1 MSSLSGRRGVPG
13 PSGILG
19 VLMTPSMTRRRW
31 IAAGTA
37 AAAASALP
45 AAPPGTRT
53 QGAAP
58 APPLP
63 TPFSP
68 DVFRERQSRLR
79 AAARAQGVDALFV
92 TPSTNL
98 AYSANLS
105 IFRSERLTTLLL
117 MTDGPAVLVT
127 PLFEADNHRR
137 DAVVDDVVTWRE
149 DEDPFATAAK
159 SLGRIKT
166 LGIEGS
172 TAWDTG
178 SRIVAASGAAPRDAG
193 PIFDGQRT
201 VKTDAEQEMIRDA
214 ARRTIAAIEATHKRL
229 ERGLTENA
237 VSDMLEQEFRKLGVK
252 GGGLVQFGP
261 SAALP
266 HGGPGDRKLAAG
278 DVVLIDAGC
287 KVRGYNSD
295 VTRSVAFGAP
305 SDELRKVY
313 ATVDRAQRAGIDALR
328 AGAAGQDVDR
338 AARRVIE
345 EAGYGQYFTHRLGHG
360 LGMDGHEA
368 PYLVGGNEAPLAAG
382 NVVTIEPGI
391 YVPGRLGVRIED
403 DYAVRSGAPAGAL
416 SARPGELTVLNG

>member
-1 MSSLSGRRGVPG
+1 
-13 PSGILG
+13 
-19 VLMTPSMTRRRW
+19 MTPTMTRRRW
-31 IAAGTA
+31 IAAGSA

-45 AAPPGTRT
+45 AATPASRGQAGPS
-53 QGAAP
+53 

-63 TPFSP
+63 PPFP
-68 DVFRERQSRLR
+68 PEVFRERQARFR
-79 AAARAQGVDALFV
+79 AAARAQGIDALFV

-98 AYSANLS
+98 GYAANLS
-105 IFRSERLTTLLL
+105 IGRSERLTALLL
-117 MTDGPAVLVT
+117 FTDGPAVLVT
-127 PLFEADNHRR
+127 PLFEADNHKR

-149 DEDPFATAAK
+149 DEDPFAAAAK
-159 SLGRIKT
+159 ALGRGKS

-172 TAWDTG
+172 TAWNTG
-178 SRIVAASGAAPRDAG
+178 TRMVAASGATARDAG
-193 PIFDGQRT
+193 PICDGLRM

-214 ARRTIAAIEATHKRL
+214 ARRTIGAIEATHRRL

-237 VSDMLEQEFRKLGVK
+237 VANILEGEMQKLGVK

-266 HGGPGDRKLAAG
+266 HGGPGDRKLSTG

-287 KVRGYNSD
+287 RVRGYTSD

-328 AGAAGQDVDR
+328 AGAVPQDVDR

-345 EAGYGQYFTHRLGHG
+345 DAGYGQYFTHRLGHG
-360 LGMDGHEA
+360 LGMDGHEP
-368 PYLVGGNEAPLAAG
+368 PYLVGGNETPLAAG
-382 NVVTIEPGI
+382 NTVTIEPGI
-391 YVPGRLGVRIED
+391 YMPGKLGVRIED
-403 DYAVRSGAPAGAL
+403 DYAVRAGAAPASL
-416 SARPGELTVLNG
+416 SARPGELVVLNG